1 MRTKY
6 AVLFLSALFA
16 SCGSAGPEPKKD
28 PPTDLTPCPECG
40 GPVRTPALSEG
51 VVSGVTINEIAF
63 FQALKVPVMKDG
75 LKADRGLMPLVGK
88 RDALVRVYVTVD
100 PGFQQKAVTPRAKL
114 ITRTPTGFIAHVF
127 SGELT
132 VVRGSSTEDVL
143 NSTINFTLPG
153 ELLKPDTSFS
163 IALTT
168 EGGAA
173 PNPGDTARWPQD
185 GSVSGL
191 DVGKGGGAL
200 MRVMLVPVQYDADG
214 SGRLPDTSDEQLAVY
229 RDTFYRIYPAGTVE
243 VTVHDPFPWSQVI
256 QGNGAGYG
264 QILMAM
270 NTLRGQDSP
279 DPDVYYYGIFMAKD
293 SFGQFC
299 GGGCITG
306 LSPVGAPYSVGIGFP
321 GPQAAWTA
329 AHEVGHAHGLQHAP
343 CGGAGGP
350 DPNFPYKDGGIGV
363 WGFDQIDKQLKDPTG
378 MTNGGKPKDV
388 MGYCQP
394 SWISDYHYE
403 RLADRVLSDNGLL
416 KDYHPGPGQPLR
428 PHEPMVRAVVGEG
441 GTLSI
446 PEGPAQ
452 VGWPELGLPREIA
465 VGQERVVG
473 YWFPYDHLP
482 GGVLMVPEAVRAA
495 SRRASVRI
503 KL

>member
-1 MRTKY
+1 MRTQY
-6 AVLFLSALFA
+6 AVLFLSVLIS
-16 SCGSAGPEPKKD
+16 SCGSAGPEPKKE
-28 PPTDLTPCPECG
+28 PPTELTPCPECG
-40 GPVRTPALSEG
+40 GAVRTPALAQG
-51 VVSGVTINEIAF
+51 VVAGLTISEIAF

-75 LKADRGLMPLVGK
+75 QKADRGSMPLVGK
-88 RDALVRVYVTVD
+88 RDAFVRVYVTAD

-114 ITRTPTGFIAHVF
+114 ITRTPTGFIAQVF
-127 SGELT
+127 SGDLT
-132 VVRGSSTEDVL
+132 VVKGSSTEEVL
-143 NSTINFTLPG
+143 ESTINFTLPG

-163 IALTT
+163 LTLTT
-168 EGGAA
+168 EGGAPPKA
-173 PNPGDTARWPQD
+173 GEPARWPQD

-200 MRVMLVPVQYDADG
+200 MRVMLVPVQYNADG

-229 RDTFYRIYPAGTVE
+229 RDIFYRLYPAGAVE
-243 VTVHDPFPWSQVI
+243 VTVRDPFPWSQTI
-256 QGNGAGYG
+256 QGNGAGYN
-264 QILMAM
+264 QLLMAM
-270 NTLRGQDSP
+270 STLRGQDNA
-279 DPDVYYYGIFMAKD
+279 DPDLYYYGIFMAQD

-321 GPQAAWTA
+321 GPGSAWTA

-363 WGFDQIDKQLKDPTG
+363 WGFDPIDKQLKDPTG

-403 RLADRVLSDNGLL
+403 HLADRLFSDNGLA
-416 KDYHPGPGQPLR
+416 KDYHPGPNEPLR
-428 PHEPMVRAVVGEG
+428 PHAAMVRAVVASDGAV
-441 GTLSI
+441 SM
-446 PEGPAQ
+446 PDGPAE
-452 VGWPELGLPREIA
+452 VGWPERGEPRA
-465 VGQERVVG
+465 VIVGDEQATG

-482 GGVLMVPEAVRAA
+482 GGVLMVPEAVRQA
-495 SRRASVRI
+495 SHFAPVRV